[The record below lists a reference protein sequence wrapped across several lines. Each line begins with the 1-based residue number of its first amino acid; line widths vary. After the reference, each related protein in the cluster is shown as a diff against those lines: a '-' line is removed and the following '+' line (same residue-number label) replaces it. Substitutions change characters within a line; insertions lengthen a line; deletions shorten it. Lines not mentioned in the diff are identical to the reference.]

1 MQLDKTFNI
10 VLFYYI
16 YHMIVP
22 SDVTPTQPVTY
33 VDEPKTWSCLIKTQN
48 QLPQKTAPVL
58 TSH

>member
-1 MQLDKTFNI
+1 
-10 VLFYYI
+10 
-16 YHMIVP
+16 MIFP